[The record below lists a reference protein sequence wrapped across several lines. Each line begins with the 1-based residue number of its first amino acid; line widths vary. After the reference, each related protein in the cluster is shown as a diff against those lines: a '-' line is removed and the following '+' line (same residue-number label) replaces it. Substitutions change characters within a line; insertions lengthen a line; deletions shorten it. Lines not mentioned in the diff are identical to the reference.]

1 MRQNRSS
8 NNHTRPWTTKTHG
21 FLGIFSSHKKRLAS
35 PCQSCRNAPA
45 SSEESSH
52 LKRSKAISGKQ
63 ISQTWSRM
71 QVMIEMNLIYFV
83 LLDSAWSISS
93 WYQHSIALMN
103 SGLCSGQPSCAEP
116 AGGGGGFSSA
126 SGRRLKSGDVR
137 ITGEKMMICDLS
149 WPAYWVYWPPNRSL
163 VLSLPFLSLIRYLKM
178 SLKGIKCSPLSL
190 QDICT
195 TLLLLSLRLQLYLLT
210 LPASSLPKPSPIN
223 VQQATWCKMHW
234 IVKYV
239 RHCRLFVLTKGQ
251 QQQCACMFS
260 FGPRYLSIAESQT
273 KHDKH
278 RTCWYP
284 DSAHV
289 L

>member
-8 NNHTRPWTTKTHG
+8 NNHTRPWTTITHG

-45 SSEESSH
+45 SSEESNH
-52 LKRSKAISGKQ
+52 LKPSKAISGKQ

-137 ITGEKMMICDLS
+137 ITAEMMICDLS
-149 WPAYWVYWPPNRSL
+149 WPASWVYWPPNRSL
-163 VLSLPFLSLIRYLKM
+163 VLSIPVLSHIRYLKM

-190 QDICT
+190 QDNCT
-195 TLLLLSLRLQLYLLT
+195 TLLLSLRLQLYLLT
-210 LPASSLPKPSPIN
+210 LPASSLPKPSPMFNKQHDAKCIGSWN
-223 VQQATWCKMHW
+223 MSGTVASTYWQRDNSSS
-234 IVKYV
+234 V
-239 RHCRLFVLTKGQ
+239 RACSALVLVTFQ
-251 QQQCACMFS
+251 
-260 FGPRYLSIAESQT
+260 
-273 KHDKH
+273 
-278 RTCWYP
+278 
-284 DSAHV
+284 
-289 L
+289 